1 MPHADN
7 RQKKAR
13 KVCGLKSKPWKVLE
27 ETGKLYRTAANF
39 PILIFEYQLFKN
51 RMSQRDK
58 CLYFFSTTY
67 LKDKKNPQLIGCGLN
82 PNPLEV
88 LEETSTTILQCS
100 KLFFLIFL
108 YRLSPKQISLFLHL
122 LAVNDSC
129 GSG

>member
-39 PILIFEYQLFKN
+39 PILIFEYQLFKK

-67 LKDKKNPQLIGCGLN
+67 LKDKKTAAYWLRAKSKPFGGIGGYKYN
-82 PNPLEV
+82 Y
-88 LEETSTTILQCS
+88 TAMQQIILPY
-100 KLFFLIFL
+100 F
-108 YRLSPKQISLFLHL
+108 PISSITKADISFSSF
-122 LAVNDSC
+122 ARSQ
-129 GSG
+129 